1 MGDMAHIPFKHIL
14 QNLVDRFGQTFDK
27 IVYCEIVCGKNDGP
41 TEGQSQ
47 FLKINK

>member
-1 MGDMAHIPFKHIL
+1 MGDIFLSSISY
-14 QNLVDRFGQTFDK
+14 LVDKFWQTFDK
-27 IVYCEIVCGKNDGP
+27 IVYCEIVCGKNYGP